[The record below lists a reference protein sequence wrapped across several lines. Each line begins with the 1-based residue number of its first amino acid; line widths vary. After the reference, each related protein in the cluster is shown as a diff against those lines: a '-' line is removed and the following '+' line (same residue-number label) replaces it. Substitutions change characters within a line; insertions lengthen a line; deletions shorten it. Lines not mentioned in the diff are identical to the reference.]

1 MKKYLI
7 VANGPFLS
15 ADLIRELA
23 QGATII
29 ALDGASDKLAKLGI
43 MPNIIIGD
51 FDSVEPNN
59 VWGAHRFENIDD
71 DTPPYAG
78 NFGVTIVPAKNQD
91 KTDLVKAIN
100 FCDFNEATHIA
111 VVCATGN
118 RMDHTLGN
126 IRVLRAEHKENRAL
140 EIYTETQMLTFA
152 KNETAIMRGEQGDY
166 CGIMA
171 FPEASFKSEGLVWG
185 GETDYQLKFG
195 YSDSTCNLI
204 DKSPAKITITGEALL
219 IHPGPLAA
227 QKHLKEAEKS
237 VGKIDFYR
245 KMMEVCLALEF
256 HLKAS
261 HTKNLQ
267 DIKHIRQFI
276 KSKLNIS
283 KTEKP
288 CHAIHY
294 LNQKKEDVYRDN
306 NVSEVLVSL
315 SPEKL
320 HAYSYFNKFKNR
332 NLNNVNRAEMLDGLP
347 EQYQKRI
354 PKASI

>member
-15 ADLIRELA
+15 ADIIKELA
-23 QGATII
+23 DGATII

-43 MPNIIIGD
+43 MPHIILGD
-51 FDSVEPNN
+51 FDSVELNN
-59 VWGAHRFENIDD
+59 VWGAHRFDKIDD
-71 DTPPYAG
+71 HTPPYAG

-100 FCDFNEATHIA
+100 YCDENKATHIA

-126 IRVLRAEHKENRAL
+126 IRMLRAEYKKERAL
-140 EIYTETQMLTFA
+140 EIFTETQMLTYA
-152 KNETAIMRGEQGDY
+152 KDETVTMIGEQGDY
-166 CGIMA
+166 CGIMS
-171 FPEASFKSEGLVWG
+171 FPEASFKSEGLMWG

-219 IHPGPLAA
+219 IHPGSLAA
-227 QKHLKEAEKS
+227 QKQLKEAEKS
-237 VGKIDFYR
+237 VGKSDFYR
-245 KMMEVCLALEF
+245 KMMEVCIALEF
-256 HLKAS
+256 HLKTFNS
-261 HTKNLQ
+261 KDLQ
-267 DIKHIRQFI
+267 DIKQIRQYI

-288 CHAIHY
+288 CHTIHY
-294 LNQKKEDVYRDN
+294 LSQKKENVYKEGN
-306 NVSEVLVSL
+306 ASGVLVSL

-320 HAYSYFNKFKNR
+320 STYSYFDKFKNR
-332 NLNNVNRAEMLDGLP
+332 NLNNLTREELLDGLP
-347 EQYQKRI
+347 EQYKKRI
-354 PKASI
+354 LKASI